1 MRCIIWMHYV
11 NAWLKRRVFNLDLN
25 SESVSEPRTLS
36 GRLFQSLGAKYEK
49 ALPPLVDFAILTQT
63 LTQTQPLNI
72 IMTSL
77 INHSQSV
84 RYSHS
89 LSSTSYWQCHLHTS
103 LSVFWYLIFL
113 FIFLRLL
120 LHVNHVQ
127 PICTFLSCT
136 VMLILYLGLQYTIM
150 HIILYFVLYI
160 FFFFFIHFI
169 LCILL
174 CVVFYNIAL
183 SMERTWLTFHC
194 WLILSV

>member
-1 MRCIIWMHYV
+1 MFWRSENVQKCHHNFCFLILV
-11 NAWLKRRVFNLDLN
+11 LN
-25 SESVSEPRTLS
+25 FKV
-36 GRLFQSLGAKYEK
+36 Q
-49 ALPPLVDFAILTQT
+49 
-63 LTQTQPLNI
+63 
-72 IMTSL
+72 

-84 RYSHS
+84 RYPHS
-89 LSSTSYWQCHLHTS
+89 LFS
-103 LSVFWYLIFL
+103 LYLILTVSFAHITFCVLVSYL
-113 FIFLRLL
+113 FIYFLRLL

-136 VMLILYLGLQYTIM
+136 VMLILIFKSIVYYHAHYFIFY
-150 HIILYFVLYI
+150 IL
-160 FFFFFIHFI
+160 FFISFLIFFIHLI